1 MGDMPRKV
9 RPDKFRPAFAPP
21 AFQFRAPLRAP
32 PFRTENKKEFRVAV
46 PVAPDGNISGKIER
60 GKSGES
66 LMREQER
73 TGAFTQNAFPGP
85 QHKLCTLQTDAG
97 KRFHPRLANQ
107 KRRYGGKRFHDRM
120 PERFSKT
127 QSGACAESLPCR
139 SSARQNHRVKRNRL
153 SIDPDAGNSMI
164 FRQNLRHLRGG
175 PEFGMRGME
184 ERIQNELLEN
194 AALEESGD
202 AEVSEENTEEVTAEA
217 SDNEYADATPE
228 TADALGDYL
237 NSDDVPDY
245 LLARADAEREQR
257 EIPFSGHT
265 SFYERLHDQISEHDL
280 TERETELMEYLIG
293 SLDDDGLLRKD
304 TESIVDELA
313 IYHGLETTVE
323 EVDRLVGIL
332 QTFDPRGIGA
342 RSLQECLHLQL
353 ADPDYHSPYKEE
365 ALTVVD
371 KYFDEFIHKH
381 WETICRRLGITEER
395 FAHVKAE
402 LLRLNPRPGNAL
414 GENEG
419 NAAATVIPD
428 FIVTE
433 EDGEPVVRLNGANL
447 PELHV
452 SRAFRDSLK
461 EYDINRP
468 NLSREQRDAY
478 LYARQKVEAAQG
490 FIDAL
495 KQRQHTLLSVMSVI
509 VALQR
514 PFFEDGDEARLRP
527 MILKDVAERAGVDI
541 STVSRVTGSKY
552 VQTDFGVYP
561 LKFFFSNLVT
571 DSGGEEHS
579 TRKIKLLLREMID
592 HEDKRQPLTDDKLSA
607 MLAEKGFPV
616 ARRTVAKYR
625 EQLGLPIARMRR

>member
-1 MGDMPRKV
+1 MSQKLVQSQQLTQTQTLTPQQLMVV
-9 RPDKFRPAFAPP
+9 RLLELPV
-21 AFQFRAPLRAP
+21 
-32 PFRTENKKEFRVAV
+32 TE
-46 PVAPDGNISGKIER
+46 
-60 GKSGES
+60 
-66 LMREQER
+66 L
-73 TGAFTQNAFPGP
+73 
-85 QHKLCTLQTDAG
+85 
-97 KRFHPRLANQ
+97 
-107 KRRYGGKRFHDRM
+107 
-120 PERFSKT
+120 
-127 QSGACAESLPCR
+127 
-139 SSARQNHRVKRNRL
+139 
-153 SIDPDAGNSMI
+153 
-164 FRQNLRHLRGG
+164 
-175 PEFGMRGME
+175 E

-395 FAHVKAE
+395 FAHVKANRSSASME
-402 LLRLNPRPGNAL
+402 PICPSSTS
-414 GENEG
+414 
-419 NAAATVIPD
+419 AA
-428 FIVTE
+428 
-433 EDGEPVVRLNGANL
+433 
-447 PELHV
+447 
-452 SRAFRDSLK
+452 
-461 EYDINRP
+461 
-468 NLSREQRDAY
+468 
-478 LYARQKVEAAQG
+478 
-490 FIDAL
+490 
-495 KQRQHTLLSVMSVI
+495 
-509 VALQR
+509 
-514 PFFEDGDEARLRP
+514 
-527 MILKDVAERAGVDI
+527 
-541 STVSRVTGSKY
+541 
-552 VQTDFGVYP
+552 
-561 LKFFFSNLVT
+561 
-571 DSGGEEHS
+571 
-579 TRKIKLLLREMID
+579 
-592 HEDKRQPLTDDKLSA
+592 LSA
-607 MLAEKGFPV
+607 TPLRSTTLT
-616 ARRTVAKYR
+616 ARTSAANSAMPTFMPGRR
-625 EQLGLPIARMRR
+625 WRLPKVLSTP

>member
-1 MGDMPRKV
+1 MSQKLVQSQQLTQTQTLTPQQLMVV
-9 RPDKFRPAFAPP
+9 RLLELPV
-21 AFQFRAPLRAP
+21 
-32 PFRTENKKEFRVAV
+32 TE
-46 PVAPDGNISGKIER
+46 
-60 GKSGES
+60 
-66 LMREQER
+66 L
-73 TGAFTQNAFPGP
+73 
-85 QHKLCTLQTDAG
+85 
-97 KRFHPRLANQ
+97 
-107 KRRYGGKRFHDRM
+107 
-120 PERFSKT
+120 
-127 QSGACAESLPCR
+127 
-139 SSARQNHRVKRNRL
+139 
-153 SIDPDAGNSMI
+153 
-164 FRQNLRHLRGG
+164 
-175 PEFGMRGME
+175 E

-202 AEVSEENTEEVTAEA
+202 AEVSEENTEEVTAET